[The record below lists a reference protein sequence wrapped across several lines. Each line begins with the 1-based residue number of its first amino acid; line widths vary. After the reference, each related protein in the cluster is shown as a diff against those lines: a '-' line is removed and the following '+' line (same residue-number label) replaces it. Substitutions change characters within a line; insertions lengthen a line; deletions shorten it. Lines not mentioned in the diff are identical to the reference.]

1 MPCRGDGHHGHR
13 VLSQGEGGMTQ
24 HGTGETAEDRSH
36 QVWTRWD
43 LGFYSECCGNGLYR
57 EVTRPDLFFKD
68 LNSCSG
74 ANRPQETWHGI
85 HAPPGPQAGAPTL
98 SSQARPLQG
107 HRGTGCSQLAPA
119 WPVGLSPASE
129 TQERLLSSYHI
140 LWHSEST
147 GERPPESLEESKWQ
161 QQRLFFSIFPG
172 PKGPWGSEHHW
183 TVCPWDAG
191 CGLGEAA
198 VSSGVKR
205 DLSSLPRNWTWVA
218 WRRTRSPSHQTSKG

>member
-1 MPCRGDGHHGHR
+1 MDQVRLGILFWVLWEWLIQRSDKTRFIFQRSQQLLWGERTSRGTVG
-13 VLSQGEGGMTQ
+13 
-24 HGTGETAEDRSH
+24 
-36 QVWTRWD
+36 
-43 LGFYSECCGNGLYR
+43 
-57 EVTRPDLFFKD
+57 
-68 LNSCSG
+68 
-74 ANRPQETWHGI
+74 TWHGI
-85 HAPPGPQAGAPTL
+85 HAPPEPQAGAPTL

-119 WPVGLSPASE
+119 WSVGLSPASA

-140 LWHSEST
+140 LWRSEST
-147 GERPPESLEESKWQ
+147 GERPPVSLEESKWQ

-205 DLSSLPRNWTWVA
+205 DFSSLPRNWTWVA
-218 WRRTRSPSHQTSKG
+218 WMRTRSPSHQTSKG